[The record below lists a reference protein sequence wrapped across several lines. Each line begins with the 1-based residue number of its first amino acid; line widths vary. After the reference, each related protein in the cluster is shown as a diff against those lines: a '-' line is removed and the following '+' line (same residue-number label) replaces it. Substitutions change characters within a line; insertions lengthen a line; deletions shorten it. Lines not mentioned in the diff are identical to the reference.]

1 MSLSEAAMFLNIC
14 DAQPEL
20 LDRMRVAIVDD
31 EQDLRTSIVDYL
43 RMQGADALE
52 ACDAAGLDRLL
63 AGNNIDL
70 VVLDVNMPGEDGFSI
85 ARRLRASSNVGLI
98 MLTSRNETVD
108 RVLGLEFGADDY
120 LTKPFELRELYARVR
135 AVLRRKQQTAR
146 CAAAVASAADAETSR
161 GGIWSLRLL
170 GPFQLIGPDGTMPL
184 HARKAIAL
192 LTYLAFQPG
201 QSSRRDILAA
211 LLWEDVETAQARAS
225 LRQALAAI
233 RRHQGAHAPILI
245 VDPDS
250 VRLSPDVA
258 VDALAPECAGGIRSH
273 HDELLA
279 GLDFP
284 HMASFNAWLS
294 IERARIRQT
303 MMSVLGRRI
312 EAGLEAGGDLNLAA
326 EAAFR
331 LLTLDSLSE
340 VGHRGLM
347 AVHARQ
353 GRAALALRQFRH
365 LSELLAEELQVSPE
379 AETRQLYDR
388 IKAGRYR
395 ITTPFAD
402 PGPSTR

>member
-1 MSLSEAAMFLNIC
+1 MFQDIC
-14 DAQPEL
+14 DSRPTVS
-20 LDRMRVAIVDD
+20 DRMRVAVVDD

-52 ACDAAGLDRLL
+52 AGDATGLDRLL
-63 AGNNIDL
+63 ADNVVDL

-98 MLTSRNETVD
+98 MLTSRDETVE
-108 RVLGLEFGADDY
+108 RVRGLEFGADDY

-135 AVLRRKQQTAR
+135 AVLRRKQQTAP
-146 CAAAVASAADAETSR
+146 CAVAAAADAEPSR
-161 GGIWSLRLL
+161 DGNWSLRLL
-170 GPFQLIGPDGTMPL
+170 GTFQLSGPDGAVPL

-201 QSSRRDILAA
+201 RSSRRDTLAA

-233 RRHQGAHAPILI
+233 RRHQGVHAPILV
-245 VDPDS
+245 VDSDI
-250 VRLSPDVA
+250 VRLSPDMA
-258 VDALAPECAGGIRSH
+258 VDALALESVGDVQSG

-284 HMASFNAWLS
+284 HLASFNAWLS
-294 IERARIRQT
+294 IERARVRQKT
-303 MMSVLGRRI
+303 MRMLGRRI
-312 EAGLEAGGDLNLAA
+312 EAGLGQGADLNAAA

-331 LLTLDSLSE
+331 LLALDSLSE

-347 AVHARQ
+347 AIHARQ

-379 AETRQLYDR
+379 AETRQLYER
-388 IKAGRYR
+388 IKASRYR
-395 ITTPFAD
+395 MAVPFAD
-402 PGPSTR
+402 PASSSP